1 MERILEHVT
10 DRIVCMSEA
19 ERESAI
25 YNNVASEDKL
35 ALIPN
40 GIDIDAVRSAIP
52 VKCSELDIVDDA
64 FIVGMVGRLSAQKAP
79 DVFIRALSA
88 LSAWE

>member
-1 MERILEHVT
+1 MWSASAQKLMAFRIMERILEHVT
-10 DRIVCMSEA
+10 DKIVCISEA

-40 GIDIDAVRSAIP
+40 WIDIDAVRSAVP
-52 VKCSELDIVDDA
+52 VKRSEL
-64 FIVGMVGRLSAQKAP
+64 
-79 DVFIRALSA
+79 
-88 LSAWE
+88 E